1 MTTPAPDKITGN
13 FASDN
18 NFAALSTASFP
29 PPCLSN
35 LTIGGN
41 SISITCV
48 QKSLGTFICAGAEP
62 LNAFSITLFKT
73 SAILDGSLTSS

>member
-1 MTTPAPDKITGN
+1 MAPPITTPAPDNITGN

-18 NFAALSTASFP
+18 NFAALLIASTP
-29 PPCLSN
+29 PACLSN

-48 QKSLGTFICAGAEP
+48 Q
-62 LNAFSITLFKT
+62 
-73 SAILDGSLTSS
+73 